1 LEVLSARI
9 TVHVACLIIAV
20 LRRAVVRL
28 HGYNQ
33 EIEVK
38 QAELEASLGQEEI
51 DLQIEQAAEDLVGSN
66 RSSNH
71 QFS

>member
-1 LEVLSARI
+1 MNADPKHWVPVSV
-9 TVHVACLIIAV
+9 TCLIIAIF
-20 LRRAVVRL
+20 RRAVVRL

-51 DLQIEQAAEDLVGSN
+51 DLQIEQAAEDLVGGN
-66 RSSNH
+66 
-71 QFS
+71 